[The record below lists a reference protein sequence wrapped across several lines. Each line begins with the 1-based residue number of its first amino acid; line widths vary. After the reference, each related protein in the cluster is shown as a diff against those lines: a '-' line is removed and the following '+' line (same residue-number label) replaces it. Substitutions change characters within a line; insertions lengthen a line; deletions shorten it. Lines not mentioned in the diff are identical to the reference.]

1 MLSYVGKILFFCKKW
16 VLHPGSG
23 LINWTRLKRLK
34 GTSSTYLGESR
45 DTAIIRLARYQQA
58 LWGYLARRVHPP
70 GLLGRRFGS
79 AMDTNQKGK
88 AQTIFTLGRTLCD
101 S

>member
-1 MLSYVGKILFFCKKW
+1 VGVTPRVWAYQLDAVEEAQRDVIDL
-16 VLHPGSG
+16 
-23 LINWTRLKRLK
+23 
-34 GTSSTYLGESR
+34 LGESR